1 MDMPRVHL
9 TEAQRAAER
18 WRNEDK
24 EIRGRIGEYL
34 AVTGRNVG
42 QLALRIGMTQE
53 TMYRRM
59 KAPGTFRLDEY
70 RRLMDEI
77 GKAVVMP

>member
-1 MDMPRVHL
+1 MPKVHL

-18 WRNEDK
+18 WQNEDK
-24 EIRGRIGEYL
+24 EIRGRIGAYL

-42 QLALRIGMTQE
+42 QLAAQIGMTQE

-59 KAPGTFRLDEY
+59 RAPGTFRLDEF

>member
-1 MDMPRVHL
+1 MPRVHL
-9 TEAQRAAER
+9 TEEQRAAER

-24 EIRGRIGEYL
+24 EIRGRIGAYL

-59 KAPGTFRLDEY
+59 RAPGTFRLDEY